1 MSGSGSSDKTILR
14 GRRRN
19 AYTIISN
26 SALQD
31 ESLSLEAIGLLACIL
46 SFPVH
51 WSFNRAHARQRFKIG
66 REKLDRILKELK
78 DAGYVRHTQE
88 RDDSGRMSG
97 SSYIFT
103 EDAGDFSEDEPLP
116 EKPYHGGPP
125 LPGKPSHGEP
135 SSGKPAPIKRKETQ
149 KEHMEKGARAP
160 ISKFS
165 KGKKAE
171 PPAGTEAQPEMRRK
185 IGSQMGDLVKALRMN
200 QPERRRRA

>member
-1 MSGSGSSDKTILR
+1 MSQKADKTILR

-31 ESLSLEAIGLLACIL
+31 EKLSLEAIGLLACIL
-46 SFPVH
+46 SFPEH
-51 WSFNRAHARQRFKIG
+51 WAFNRAHARHRFKIG

-88 RDDSGRMSG
+88 RDEHGRMDHSV
-97 SSYIFT
+97 YIFT
-103 EDAGDFSEDEPLP
+103 EDAGQFEEDEPLP
-116 EKPYHGGPP
+116 EKPYHGGAP
-125 LPGKPSHGEP
+125 LPVKPSNGQP
-135 SSGKPAPIKRKETQ
+135 SSGKSAPIKRKHTE
-149 KEHMEKGARAP
+149 KRNIEKGARAP
-160 ISKFS
+160 ISKFP

-171 PPAGTEAQPEMRRK
+171 PAAEAEAPPEMRRK